1 MDLNHPR
8 KDMTMYS
15 KNQIQSLRKKYNKT
29 LWAHIGLSALPVAA
43 AFLLAY
49 SPLFS
54 PEELIPWLVAA
65 GVGLALAIVEYAI
78 ERALFKRGKGIHRLM
93 SVFFFIILLLL
104 ITLWEAGAFGGYALQ
119 LYPLLLGFLFTRPLI
134 PAMGLLRDA
143 RRLRDGDPCETV
155 GRMKSGSRREE
166 ATAGRDTYLLF
177 EDELTHEVRILRM
190 GSVSPLHRYRVFY
203 LPHSGLAVGEV
214 IPEGVTFDPF
224 GNPIEREVETEGQ
237 STEKPAYSEESYTEK
252 PDYTETGYAVKP
264 DYTEES
270 TEKPWYQNP
279 EAFSANPPKPEPKE
293 DTSMPDPNSPERK
306 RAAKFG
312 VASKV
317 CKVLTFVFFGGM
329 FLGALM
335 AKEDL
340 NPGAMLLTIPF
351 FVLAIIL
358 SEVFKSKELKLRCTK
373 RTTAFC
379 IDTVRRRSGKTSTRH
394 PIVEFDVK
402 GVTHTVELSVS
413 CSRDAVGDLYT
424 LCYDPL
430 DPDVVRP
437 ERRGLFD

>member
-1 MDLNHPR
+1 
-8 KDMTMYS
+8 MYS
-15 KNQIQSLRKKYNKT
+15 ENQIQSLRKKYNKT
-29 LWAHIGLSALPVAA
+29 LWAHIGLSALSVAA

-54 PEELIPWLVAA
+54 PEELIPWLIAA

-78 ERALFKRGKGIHRLM
+78 ERALFKRGKRIHRLM
-93 SVFFFIILLLL
+93 STIFFIVLLLL
-104 ITLWEAGAFGGYALQ
+104 FTLWDAGAFGGYALQ

-134 PAMGLLRDA
+134 PAIGLLRDA
-143 RRLRDGDPCETV
+143 GALRDGDPCETM

-166 ATAGRDTYLLF
+166 ATTGRDTYLLF
-177 EDELTHEVRILRM
+177 EDELTHEVHLLRM

-214 IPEGVTFDPF
+214 IPDNITFDPF
-224 GNPIEREVETEGQ
+224 GNPIEREIEETEQ
-237 STEKPAYSEESYTEK
+237 PAEKPAYSEGQPTEK
-252 PDYTETGYAVKP
+252 PDYTETGYTVKP

-329 FLGALM
+329 FLGAFM
-335 AKEDL
+335 AKENL

-358 SEVFKSKELKLRCTK
+358 SEIFKSKELKIRCTK

-379 IDTVRRRSGKTSTRH
+379 IDTVRRRSGKHSTRH
-394 PIVEFDVK
+394 PIVEFEVK

-424 LCYDPL
+424 LYYDPL

>member
-1 MDLNHPR
+1 
-8 KDMTMYS
+8 MYS
-15 KNQIQSLRKKYNKT
+15 ENQIQSLRKKYNKT
-29 LWAHIGLSALPVAA
+29 LWAHIGLSALSVAA

-49 SPLFS
+49 SPLFT

-65 GVGLALAIVEYAI
+65 GVGLGLAAVEYAI
-78 ERALFKRGKGIHRLM
+78 ERALFKRGKRVHRLM
-93 SVFFFIILLLL
+93 STIFFIVLLLL

-134 PAMGLLRDA
+134 PAIGLLRDA
-143 RRLRDGDPCETV
+143 GALRDGDPCETV

-166 ATAGRDTYLLF
+166 ATAGRDPYLLF

-214 IPEGVTFDPF
+214 IPDNITFDPF
-224 GNPIEREVETEGQ
+224 GNPIEREVEEQ
-237 STEKPAYSEESYTEK
+237 PAEKPAYSEDSYTEK
-252 PDYTETGYAVKP
+252 PDYTEKGYTVKP
-264 DYTEES
+264 DYKEKP

-279 EAFSANPPKPEPKE
+279 EAFSTNPPKPEPKE

-317 CKVLTFVFFGGM
+317 CKVLTFVTIGVL
-329 FLGALM
+329 FLGGIATQSPNIIL
-335 AKEDL
+335 
-340 NPGAMLLTIPF
+340 PVFLLLIPF
-351 FVLAIIL
+351 LIL
-358 SEVFKSKELKLRCTK
+358 SEVFKSKELKIRCTK

-394 PIVEFDVK
+394 PIVEFEVK

-424 LCYDPL
+424 LYYDPL
-430 DPDVVRP
+430 DPDVVLP
-437 ERRGLFD
+437 ARRGLFD

>member
-1 MDLNHPR
+1 
-8 KDMTMYS
+8 MYS
-15 KNQIQSLRKKYNKT
+15 ENQIQSLRKKYNKT
-29 LWAHIGLSALPVAA
+29 LWAHIGLSALSVAA

-54 PEELIPWLVAA
+54 PEKLIPWLVAA
-65 GVGLALAIVEYAI
+65 GVGLALAAVEYAI
-78 ERALFKRGKGIHRLM
+78 ERALLKRGKRVHRLM
-93 SVFFFIILLLL
+93 SVFFFVILLLL
-104 ITLWEAGAFGGYALQ
+104 FTLWDAGAFGGYALQ

-143 RRLRDGDPCETV
+143 GTLRDGDPCETV

-177 EDELTHEVRILRM
+177 EDELTHEVHLLRM

-214 IPEGVTFDPF
+214 IPDNITFDPF
-224 GNPIEREVETEGQ
+224 GNPIEREVEEDEQT
-237 STEKPAYSEESYTEK
+237 TEKPAYSEESYTEK
-252 PDYTETGYAVKP
+252 PDYTEAGYTVKP
-264 DYTEES
+264 DYTEEKPA
-270 TEKPWYQNP
+270 EKPWYQNP
-279 EAFSANPPKPEPKE
+279 EAFSTNPPKPEPKE

-317 CKVLTFVFFGGM
+317 CKVLTFVFFGGI
-329 FLGALM
+329 FVGALM

-358 SEVFKSKELKLRCTK
+358 SETFKSKELKLRCTK

-379 IDTVRRRSGKTSTRH
+379 IDAVRRKSGKTSTRH
-394 PIVEFDVK
+394 PIVEFEVN
-402 GVTHTVELSVS
+402 GITHTVELSIS
-413 CSRDAVGDLYT
+413 CSRDAAGDLYT
-424 LCYDPL
+424 LYYDPL
-430 DPDVVRP
+430 DPNVVRP

>member
-1 MDLNHPR
+1 
-8 KDMTMYS
+8 MYS
-15 KNQIQSLRKKYNKT
+15 ENQIQSLRKKYNKT
-29 LWAHIGLSALPVAA
+29 LWAHIGLSALSVAA

-54 PEELIPWLVAA
+54 PEELIPWLIAA
-65 GVGLALAIVEYAI
+65 GVGLGLAIVEYAI
-78 ERALFKRGKGIHRLM
+78 ERALFKRGKRIHRLM
-93 SVFFFIILLLL
+93 STFFFVVLLLL
-104 ITLWEAGAFGGYALQ
+104 ITMWEAGAFGGYALQ
-119 LYPLLLGFLFTRPLI
+119 LYPLLLGFMFTRPLI

-143 RRLRDGDPCETV
+143 GTLRDGDPCETV

-177 EDELTHEVRILRM
+177 EDELTHEVHLLRM

-214 IPEGVTFDPF
+214 IPDNITFDPF
-224 GNPIEREVETEGQ
+224 GNPIEREVEVEEQ
-237 STEKPAYSEESYTEK
+237 PTEKPAYSEESYTEK
-252 PDYTETGYAVKP
+252 PDYTEAGYTVKP
-264 DYTEES
+264 DYTEEKPA
-270 TEKPWYQNP
+270 EKPWYQNP
-279 EAFSANPPKPEPKE
+279 EAFSTNPPKPEPKE

-312 VASKV
+312 MASKV
-317 CKVLTFVFFGGM
+317 CKVLTFVFFGGI
-329 FLGALM
+329 FVGALI

-358 SEVFKSKELKLRCTK
+358 SEVFKGKELKIRCTK

-379 IDTVRRRSGKTSTRH
+379 IDTVRRRSGKHSTRH
-394 PIVEFDVK
+394 PIVEFEVK

-424 LCYDPL
+424 LYYDPL
-430 DPDVVRP
+430 DPDVVLP
-437 ERRGLFD
+437 ARRGLFD

>member
-15 KNQIQSLRKKYNKT
+15 ENQIQSLRKKYNKT
-29 LWAHIGLSALPVAA
+29 LWAHIGLSALSVAA

-65 GVGLALAIVEYAI
+65 GVGLGLAAVEYAI
-78 ERALFKRGKGIHRLM
+78 ERALFKRGKRIHRLM
-93 SVFFFIILLLL
+93 STFFFVVLLLL
-104 ITLWEAGAFGGYALQ
+104 ITMWEAGAFGGYALQ

-143 RRLRDGDPCETV
+143 GALRDGDPCETV
-155 GRMKSGSRREE
+155 GRMKSGSRRAE

-177 EDELTHEVRILRM
+177 EDELTHEVHLLRM

-214 IPEGVTFDPF
+214 IPDNITFDPF
-224 GNPIEREVETEGQ
+224 GNPIEREVETAEQ
-237 STEKPAYSEESYTEK
+237 PTEKPAYSEESYTEK
-252 PDYTETGYAVKP
+252 PDYTE
-264 DYTEES
+264 ES
-270 TEKPWYQNP
+270 TEKPWYQDP
-279 EAFSANPPKPEPKE
+279 EAFSSSPPKPEPKE

-317 CKVLTFVFFGGM
+317 CKVLTFVTIGVLFFGGIATQSPNIILPV
-329 FLGALM
+329 FL
-335 AKEDL
+335 
-340 NPGAMLLTIPF
+340 LLIPF
-351 FVLAIIL
+351 LIL
-358 SEVFKSKELKLRCTK
+358 SEVFKSKELKIRCTK

-394 PIVEFDVK
+394 PIVEFEVK

-424 LCYDPL
+424 ICYDPL

>member
-15 KNQIQSLRKKYNKT
+15 ENQIQSLRKKYNKT
-29 LWAHIGLSALPVAA
+29 LWAHIGLSALSVAA

-65 GVGLALAIVEYAI
+65 GVGLGLAAAEYAI
-78 ERALFKRGKGIHRLM
+78 ERALFKRGKRIHRLM
-93 SVFFFIILLLL
+93 STFFFVVLLLL
-104 ITLWEAGAFGGYALQ
+104 ITMWEAGAFGGYALQ

-155 GRMKSGSRREE
+155 GRMKSGSHREV

-177 EDELTHEVRILRM
+177 EDELTHEVHLLRM

-214 IPEGVTFDPF
+214 IPDNITFDPF
-224 GNPIEREVETEGQ
+224 GNPIEREVEADEQ
-237 STEKPAYSEESYTEK
+237 PTEKPAYSEEGYTEK
-252 PDYTETGYAVKP
+252 PDYTEEPA
-264 DYTEES
+264 
-270 TEKPWYQNP
+270 EKPWYQNP

-317 CKVLTFVFFGGM
+317 CKVLTFVTIGVL
-329 FLGALM
+329 FLGGIATQSPSMIALFFLM
-335 AKEDL
+335 
-340 NPGAMLLTIPF
+340 IPM
-351 FVLAIIL
+351 IIL
-358 SEVFKSKELKLRCTK
+358 SEVFKSKELKIRCTK

-379 IDTVRRRSGKTSTRH
+379 IDTVRRRSGKHSTRH
-394 PIVEFDVK
+394 PIVEFEVK

-424 LCYDPL
+424 LYYDPL

>member
-1 MDLNHPR
+1 MFDN
-8 KDMTMYS
+8 DT
-15 KNQIQSLRKKYNKT
+15 QQAALRKKYNKT
-29 LWAHIGLSALPVAA
+29 LWAHIGLSALSVAA

-65 GVGLALAIVEYAI
+65 GVGLGLAAVEYAI
-78 ERALFKRGKGIHRLM
+78 ERALFKRGKRIHRLM
-93 SVFFFIILLLL
+93 STFFFVVLLLL
-104 ITLWEAGAFGGYALQ
+104 ITMWEAGAFGGYALQ
-119 LYPLLLGFLFTRPLI
+119 LYPLLLGFMFTRPLI

-143 RRLRDGDPCETV
+143 GTLRDGDLCETV
-155 GRMKSGSRREE
+155 GRMKSGSRRAE

-177 EDELTHEVRILRM
+177 EDELTHEIHLLRM

-214 IPEGVTFDPF
+214 IPDNITLDPF
-224 GNPIEREVETEGQ
+224 GNPIEREVEEQ
-237 STEKPAYSEESYTEK
+237 PAEKPAYSEESYTEK
-252 PDYTETGYAVKP
+252 PDYTEEKP
-264 DYTEES
+264 SER
-270 TEKPWYQNP
+270 PWYQDP
-279 EAFSANPPKPEPKE
+279 EAFSSNPPKPEPKE
-293 DTSMPDPNSPERK
+293 DTSMPDPNSPERIK
-306 RAAKFG
+306 AARFG

-317 CKVLTFVFFGGM
+317 CKVLTFVTIGVLFFGGIATQSPNIILPV
-329 FLGALM
+329 FL
-335 AKEDL
+335 
-340 NPGAMLLTIPF
+340 LLIPF
-351 FVLAIIL
+351 LIL
-358 SEVFKSKELKLRCTK
+358 SEVFKGKELKIRCTK

-394 PIVEFDVK
+394 PIVEFEVK

-424 LCYDPL
+424 LYYDPL

-437 ERRGLFD
+437 ARRGLFD

>member
-1 MDLNHPR
+1 
-8 KDMTMYS
+8 MYS
-15 KNQIQSLRKKYNKT
+15 ENQIQSLRKKYHKT
-29 LWAHIGLSALPVAA
+29 LWAHIGLSALSVPAA
-43 AFLLAY
+43 LLLAY
-49 SPLFS
+49 SPLFT

-65 GVGLALAIVEYAI
+65 GVGLGLAAVEYAI
-78 ERALFKRGKGIHRLM
+78 ERALLKRGKRIHRLM
-93 SVFFFIILLLL
+93 SVFFFVILLLL
-104 ITLWEAGAFGGYALQ
+104 FTLWDAGAFGGYALQ
-119 LYPLLLGFLFTRPLI
+119 LYPLLLGFMFTRPLI
-134 PAMGLLRDA
+134 PAIGLLRDA
-143 RRLRDGDPCETV
+143 GALRDGDPCETV

-177 EDELTHEVRILRM
+177 EDELTHEVHLLRM

-214 IPEGVTFDPF
+214 IPDNITFDPF
-224 GNPIEREVETEGQ
+224 GNPIEREVEADEQT
-237 STEKPAYSEESYTEK
+237 TEKPAYSEEQPAE
-252 PDYTETGYAVKP
+252 KP

-306 RAAKFG
+306 RAARFG

-329 FLGALM
+329 FLGAFM
-335 AKEDL
+335 AKENL

-358 SEVFKSKELKLRCTK
+358 SEVFKSQELKIRCTN

-379 IDTVRRRSGKTSTRH
+379 IDTVRRKSGKHSTRH
-394 PIVEFDVK
+394 PIVEFEVN
-402 GVTHTVELSVS
+402 GITHTVELSIS
-413 CSRDAVGDLYT
+413 CSRDAVGDIYT
-424 LCYDPL
+424 LYYDPL
-430 DPDVVRP
+430 DPNVVRP

>member
-1 MDLNHPR
+1 
-8 KDMTMYS
+8 MYS
-15 KNQIQSLRKKYNKT
+15 ENQIQSLRKKYNKT
-29 LWAHIGLSALPVAA
+29 LWAHIGLSALSVAA

-54 PEELIPWLVAA
+54 PEELIPWLIAA
-65 GVGLALAIVEYAI
+65 GVGLALAAAEYTI
-78 ERALFKRGKGIHRLM
+78 ERALLKRGKRVHRLM
-93 SVFFFIILLLL
+93 STIFFIVLLLL
-104 ITLWEAGAFGGYALQ
+104 FTLWDAGAFGGYALQ

-134 PAMGLLRDA
+134 PAIGLLRDA
-143 RRLRDGDPCETV
+143 GTLRDGDPCETV

-166 ATAGRDTYLLF
+166 ATTGRDTYLLF
-177 EDELTHEVRILRM
+177 EDELTHEVHLLRM

-214 IPEGVTFDPF
+214 IPDNITFDPF
-224 GNPIEREVETEGQ
+224 GNPIEREVEEAEQT
-237 STEKPAYSEESYTEK
+237 TEK
-252 PDYTETGYAVKP
+252 PDYTEKSYTVKP
-264 DYTEES
+264 DYTEEKPA
-270 TEKPWYQNP
+270 EKPWYQNP
-279 EAFSANPPKPEPKE
+279 EAFSSNPPKAEPKE
-293 DTSMPDPNSPERK
+293 DPSMPDPNSPERK

-317 CKVLTFVFFGGM
+317 CKVLTFVFFGGI
-329 FLGALM
+329 FVGALM

-358 SEVFKSKELKLRCTK
+358 SEVFKSKELKIRCTK

-379 IDTVRRRSGKTSTRH
+379 IDTVRRKSGKHSTRH
-394 PIVEFDVK
+394 PIVEFEVK
-402 GVTHTVELSVS
+402 GVTHTVELSIS
-413 CSRDAVGDLYT
+413 CSRDAVGDIYT
-424 LCYDPL
+424 LYYDPL

>member
-1 MDLNHPR
+1 
-8 KDMTMYS
+8 MYS
-15 KNQIQSLRKKYNKT
+15 ENQIRSLRKKYNKT
-29 LWAHIGLSALPVAA
+29 LWAHIGLSALSVAA

-65 GVGLALAIVEYAI
+65 GVGLGLAAVEYAI
-78 ERALFKRGKGIHRLM
+78 ERALLKRGKRIHRLM
-93 SVFFFIILLLL
+93 SVFFFVILLLL
-104 ITLWEAGAFGGYALQ
+104 FTLWDAGAFGGYALQ

-134 PAMGLLRDA
+134 PAIGLLRDA
-143 RRLRDGDPCETV
+143 GTLRDGDPCETV

-177 EDELTHEVRILRM
+177 EDELTHEVHLLRM

-214 IPEGVTFDPF
+214 IPDNITFDPF

-237 STEKPAYSEESYTEK
+237 PTEKPAYSEESYTEK
-252 PDYTETGYAVKP
+252 PDYTETGYTVKP
-264 DYTEES
+264 DYAEEPA
-270 TEKPWYQNP
+270 EKPWYQNP
-279 EAFSANPPKPEPKE
+279 EAFSTNPPKPEPKE

-329 FLGALM
+329 FLGAFM
-335 AKEDL
+335 AKENL

-358 SEVFKSKELKLRCTK
+358 SEVFKSKELKIRCTK

-379 IDTVRRRSGKTSTRH
+379 IDTVRRHRGKHTTRH
-394 PIVEFDVK
+394 PIVEFEVK
-402 GVTHTVELSVS
+402 GVTHTVELSIS
-413 CSRDAVGDLYT
+413 CSRDAVGDIYT
-424 LCYDPL
+424 LYYDPL
-430 DPDVVRP
+430 DPNVVRP

>member
-1 MDLNHPR
+1 
-8 KDMTMYS
+8 MYS
-15 KNQIQSLRKKYNKT
+15 ENQIQSLRKKYHKT
-29 LWAHIGLSALPVAA
+29 LWAHIGLSAL
-43 AFLLAY
+43 
-49 SPLFS
+49 S
-54 PEELIPWLVAA
+54 VAA
-65 GVGLALAIVEYAI
+65 GVGLGLAIVEYAI
-78 ERALFKRGKGIHRLM
+78 ERALFKRGKRVHRLM
-93 SVFFFIILLLL
+93 STIFFVILLLL
-104 ITLWEAGAFGGYALQ
+104 ITLWEAGAFGGYSLQ

-134 PAMGLLRDA
+134 PAISLLRDA
-143 RRLRDGDPCETV
+143 GTLRDGEPCETV

-177 EDELTHEVRILRM
+177 EDELTHEVHLLRM

-214 IPEGVTFDPF
+214 IPDNVTFDPF
-224 GNPIEREVETEGQ
+224 GNPIEREVEEAGQ
-237 STEKPAYSEESYTEK
+237 PTEKPAYSEESYTEK
-252 PDYTETGYAVKP
+252 PDYTEKGYTEKP

-279 EAFSANPPKPEPKE
+279 EAFSTNPPKPEPKE

-317 CKVLTFVFFGGM
+317 CKVLTFVFFGGI
-329 FLGALM
+329 FLGAFM

-358 SEVFKSKELKLRCTK
+358 SEVFKSKELKIRCTK

-379 IDTVRRRSGKTSTRH
+379 IDTVRRKSGKTSTRH
-394 PIVEFDVK
+394 PIVEFEVK

-424 LCYDPL
+424 INYDPL
-430 DPDVVRP
+430 DPDVVLP
-437 ERRGLFD
+437 ARRGLFD

>member
-1 MDLNHPR
+1 
-8 KDMTMYS
+8 MYS
-15 KNQIQSLRKKYNKT
+15 ENQIQSLRKKYNKT
-29 LWAHIGLSALPVAA
+29 LWTHIGLSALSVAA
-43 AFLLAY
+43 ALLLAY
-49 SPLFS
+49 SPLFTS
-54 PEELIPWLVAA
+54 EELIPWLVAA

-78 ERALFKRGKGIHRLM
+78 ERALFKRGKRVHRLM
-93 SVFFFIILLLL
+93 STIFFIVLLLL
-104 ITLWEAGAFGGYALQ
+104 ITLWEVGAFGGYALQ

-134 PAMGLLRDA
+134 HAMGLLRDA

-214 IPEGVTFDPF
+214 IPDNVTFDPF
-224 GNPIEREVETEGQ
+224 GNPIEREAEEAEQ
-237 STEKPAYSEESYTEK
+237 PTEKPAYSEESYTEK
-252 PDYTETGYAVKP
+252 PDYTEAGYTVKP
-264 DYTEES
+264 DYAEEPA
-270 TEKPWYQNP
+270 EKPWYQNP
-279 EAFSANPPKPEPKE
+279 EAFSANPPKPAPKE

-317 CKVLTFVFFGGM
+317 CKVLTFVFMGVM
-329 FLGALM
+329 FLGVITTQSPSMIALFFLM
-335 AKEDL
+335 
-340 NPGAMLLTIPF
+340 IPM
-351 FVLAIIL
+351 IIL
-358 SEVFKSKELKLRCTK
+358 SETFKSKELKLRCTK

-379 IDTVRRRSGKTSTRH
+379 IDTVRRKSGKHSTRH
-394 PIVEFDVK
+394 PIVEFEAG

-413 CSRDAVGDLYT
+413 CSRDAVGDIYT
-424 LCYDPL
+424 LYYDPL

>member
-1 MDLNHPR
+1 
-8 KDMTMYS
+8 MYS
-15 KNQIQSLRKKYNKT
+15 ENQIQSLRKKYHKT
-29 LWAHIGLSALPVAA
+29 LWAHIGLSALSVAA
-43 AFLLAY
+43 ALLLAY
-49 SPLFS
+49 SPLFT

-65 GVGLALAIVEYAI
+65 GVGLGLAAVEYAI
-78 ERALFKRGKGIHRLM
+78 ERALFKRGKRVHRLM
-93 SVFFFIILLLL
+93 STIFFIVLLLL
-104 ITLWEAGAFGGYALQ
+104 FTLWDAGAFGGYALQ

-143 RRLRDGDPCETV
+143 GALRDGDPCETV

-177 EDELTHEVRILRM
+177 EDELTHEVHLLRM

-214 IPEGVTFDPF
+214 IPDNITFDPF

-237 STEKPAYSEESYTEK
+237 PTEKPAYSEESYTEK
-252 PDYTETGYAVKP
+252 PDYTETGHTVKP
-264 DYTEES
+264 DYAEEPA
-270 TEKPWYQNP
+270 EKPWYQNP

-312 VASKV
+312 IASKV
-317 CKVLTFVFFGGM
+317 CKVLTFVFFGGI
-329 FLGALM
+329 FVGAFM
-335 AKEDL
+335 AKENL
-340 NPGAMLLTIPF
+340 NPGAMLLAIPF

-358 SEVFKSKELKLRCTK
+358 SEVFKSKELKIRCTK

-379 IDTVRRRSGKTSTRH
+379 IDTVRRRSGKHSTRH
-394 PIVEFDVK
+394 PIVEFEVN
-402 GVTHTVELSVS
+402 GITHTVELSIS

-424 LCYDPL
+424 INYDPL
-430 DPDVVRP
+430 DPDVVLP
-437 ERRGLFD
+437 ARRGLFD

>member
-1 MDLNHPR
+1 
-8 KDMTMYS
+8 MYS
-15 KNQIQSLRKKYNKT
+15 ENQVQSLRKKYNKT
-29 LWAHIGLSALPVAA
+29 LWAHIGLSALSVAA

-54 PEELIPWLVAA
+54 PEELIPWLIAA

-78 ERALFKRGKGIHRLM
+78 ERALFKRGKRVHRLM
-93 SVFFFIILLLL
+93 STFFFVVLLLL

-134 PAMGLLRDA
+134 HAMGLLRDA

-190 GSVSPLHRYRVFY
+190 GSASPLHRYRVFY

-214 IPEGVTFDPF
+214 IPDNITFDPF
-224 GNPIEREVETEGQ
+224 GNPIEREVEEQ
-237 STEKPAYSEESYTEK
+237 PAEKPAYSEEGYTEK
-252 PDYTETGYAVKP
+252 PDYTEAGYTVKP
-264 DYTEES
+264 DYTEEPA
-270 TEKPWYQNP
+270 EKPWYQNP
-279 EAFSANPPKPEPKE
+279 EAFSSKPPKPEPKE

-340 NPGAMLLTIPF
+340 NPGAMLLTIPL

-358 SEVFKSKELKLRCTK
+358 SEVFKSKELKIRCTK

-394 PIVEFDVK
+394 PIVEFEVK
-402 GVTHTVELSVS
+402 GVTHTVELSIS

>member
-15 KNQIQSLRKKYNKT
+15 KNQIQSLRKKYNKA
-29 LWAHIGLSALPVAA
+29 LWAHIGLSALSVAA

-54 PEELIPWLVAA
+54 PEELIPWLIAA

-78 ERALFKRGKGIHRLM
+78 ERALFKRGKRVHRLM
-93 SVFFFIILLLL
+93 STIFFIVLLLL

-143 RRLRDGDPCETV
+143 GALRDGDLSEAV
-155 GRMKSGSRREE
+155 GRIKAGTHRKNTESGRG
-166 ATAGRDTYLLF
+166 AYVLF
-177 EDELTHEVRILRM
+177 EDELTHEVHLLHM
-190 GSVSPLHRYRVFY
+190 GHISPLHRYRVFY

-214 IPEGVTFDPF
+214 IPDNITFDPF
-224 GNPIEREVETEGQ
+224 GNPIEREIEAEQTAEM
-237 STEKPAYSEESYTEK
+237 PAYSEEGYTEK
-252 PDYTETGYAVKP
+252 PDYTEEPA
-264 DYTEES
+264 
-270 TEKPWYQNP
+270 EKPWYQNP
-279 EAFSANPPKPEPKE
+279 EAFSSKPPKLEPKE
-293 DTSMPDPNSPERK
+293 NTSMPEPNSPERK

-329 FLGALM
+329 FLGAFM
-335 AKEDL
+335 AKENL

-351 FVLAIIL
+351 FVLTIIL
-358 SEVFKSKELKLRCTK
+358 SEVFKSKELKIRCTK

-394 PIVEFDVK
+394 PIVEFEVK
-402 GVTHTVELSVS
+402 GVTHTVELSIS

>member
-15 KNQIQSLRKKYNKT
+15 ENQIQSLRKKYNKT
-29 LWAHIGLSALPVAA
+29 LWAHIGLSALSVAA

-49 SPLFS
+49 SPLFTS
-54 PEELIPWLVAA
+54 EELIPWLVAA

-78 ERALFKRGKGIHRLM
+78 ERALFKRGKRVHRLM
-93 SVFFFIILLLL
+93 STIFFIVLLLL

-134 PAMGLLRDA
+134 PAIGLLRDA
-143 RRLRDGDPCETV
+143 RRLRNGDPCETV

-166 ATAGRDTYLLF
+166 ATAGRDAYLLF

-214 IPEGVTFDPF
+214 VPDDVTFDPF
-224 GNPIEREVETEGQ
+224 GNPIEREVEEAEHP
-237 STEKPAYSEESYTEK
+237 TEKPAYSEEGYT
-252 PDYTETGYAVKP
+252 VKP
-264 DYTEES
+264 DYAEEPA
-270 TEKPWYQNP
+270 EKPWYQDP
-279 EAFSANPPKPEPKE
+279 EAFSTNPPKPEPKE

-306 RAAKFG
+306 RAANFG
-312 VASKV
+312 KAAKI
-317 CKVLTFVFFGGM
+317 CKVLTFVFMGVM
-329 FLGALM
+329 FLGVITTQSPSMIALFFLM
-335 AKEDL
+335 
-340 NPGAMLLTIPF
+340 IPM
-351 FVLAIIL
+351 IIL

-379 IDTVRRRSGKTSTRH
+379 IDTVRRKSGKHSTRH
-394 PIVEFDVK
+394 PIVEFDVE

-413 CSRDAVGDLYT
+413 CSRDAVGDIYT
-424 LCYDPL
+424 LYYDPL

>member
-8 KDMTMYS
+8 KDITMYS
-15 KNQIQSLRKKYNKT
+15 ENQIQSLRKKYHKT
-29 LWAHIGLSALPVAA
+29 LWAHIGLSALSVAA

-65 GVGLALAIVEYAI
+65 GVGLALAIVEYVI
-78 ERALFKRGKGIHRLM
+78 ERALLKRGKRVHRLM
-93 SVFFFIILLLL
+93 STIFFIVLLLL
-104 ITLWEAGAFGGYALQ
+104 FTLWDAGAFGGYALQ

-134 PAMGLLRDA
+134 PAMGLLLDA
-143 RRLRDGDPCETV
+143 GALRDGDPCETV

-214 IPEGVTFDPF
+214 IPDNITFDPF
-224 GNPIEREVETEGQ
+224 GNPIEREVEADEQT
-237 STEKPAYSEESYTEK
+237 TEK
-252 PDYTETGYAVKP
+252 PDYTEKSYTVKP

-317 CKVLTFVFFGGM
+317 CKVLSFVFFGGI
-329 FLGALM
+329 FVGALM

-340 NPGAMLLTIPF
+340 NPGLNSTI
-351 FVLAIIL
+351 I
-358 SEVFKSKELKLRCTK
+358 
-373 RTTAFC
+373 
-379 IDTVRRRSGKTSTRH
+379 
-394 PIVEFDVK
+394 
-402 GVTHTVELSVS
+402 
-413 CSRDAVGDLYT
+413 
-424 LCYDPL
+424 
-430 DPDVVRP
+430 
-437 ERRGLFD
+437 

>member
-1 MDLNHPR
+1 
-8 KDMTMYS
+8 MYS
-15 KNQIQSLRKKYNKT
+15 ENQIQSLRKKYHKT
-29 LWAHIGLSALPVAA
+29 LWAHIGLSALSVAA

-49 SPLFS
+49 SPLFTS
-54 PEELIPWLVAA
+54 EELIPWLVAA

-78 ERALFKRGKGIHRLM
+78 ERALFKRGKRIHRLM
-93 SVFFFIILLLL
+93 STIFFIVLLLL

-166 ATAGRDTYLLF
+166 ATAGWDTYLLF
-177 EDELTHEVRILRM
+177 EDELTREVRILRM

-214 IPEGVTFDPF
+214 IPDNITFDPF
-224 GNPIEREVETEGQ
+224 GNPIEREIEVEQ
-237 STEKPAYSEESYTEK
+237 PAEKPAYSEEGYTEK
-252 PDYTETGYAVKP
+252 PDYTE
-264 DYTEES
+264 ES
-270 TEKPWYQNP
+270 AEKPWYQNP
-279 EAFSANPPKPEPKE
+279 EAFSSNPPKPEPKE

-317 CKVLTFVFFGGM
+317 CKVLTFVTIGVL
-329 FLGALM
+329 FLGGIATQSPSMIALFFLM
-335 AKEDL
+335 
-340 NPGAMLLTIPF
+340 IPM
-351 FVLAIIL
+351 IIL
-358 SEVFKSKELKLRCTK
+358 SEVFKSKELKIRCTK

-379 IDTVRRRSGKTSTRH
+379 IDTVRRRSGKHSTRH

>member
-1 MDLNHPR
+1 
-8 KDMTMYS
+8 MYS
-15 KNQIQSLRKKYNKT
+15 ENQVQSLRKKYNKT
-29 LWAHIGLSALPVAA
+29 LWAHIGLSALSVAA

-54 PEELIPWLVAA
+54 PEELIPWLIAA

-78 ERALFKRGKGIHRLM
+78 ERALFKRGKRVHRLM
-93 SVFFFIILLLL
+93 STFFFVVLLLL

-134 PAMGLLRDA
+134 HAMGLLRDA

-190 GSVSPLHRYRVFY
+190 GSASPLHRYRVFY

-214 IPEGVTFDPF
+214 IPDNITFDPF
-224 GNPIEREVETEGQ
+224 GNPIEREVEEQ
-237 STEKPAYSEESYTEK
+237 PAEKPAYSEEGYTEK
-252 PDYTETGYAVKP
+252 PDYTEAGYTVKP
-264 DYTEES
+264 DYTEEPA
-270 TEKPWYQNP
+270 EKPWYQNP
-279 EAFSANPPKPEPKE
+279 EAFSSKPPKPEPKE

-329 FLGALM
+329 FLGAFM
-335 AKEDL
+335 AKENL

-358 SEVFKSKELKLRCTK
+358 SEVFKSKELKIRCTK

-394 PIVEFDVK
+394 PIVEFEVK
-402 GVTHTVELSVS
+402 GVTHTVELSIS

>member
-8 KDMTMYS
+8 KDITMYS
-15 KNQIQSLRKKYNKT
+15 ENQIQSLRKKYNKT
-29 LWAHIGLSALPVAA
+29 LWAHIGLSALSVAA

-65 GVGLALAIVEYAI
+65 GVGLGMAAVEYAI
-78 ERALFKRGKGIHRLM
+78 ERALFKRGKRIHRLM
-93 SVFFFIILLLL
+93 STFFFVVLLLL
-104 ITLWEAGAFGGYALQ
+104 ITMWEAGAFGGYALQ

-143 RRLRDGDPCETV
+143 GALRDGDPCETV

-177 EDELTHEVRILRM
+177 EDELTHEVHLLRM

-214 IPEGVTFDPF
+214 IPDNITFDPF
-224 GNPIEREVETEGQ
+224 GNPIEREVEEQ
-237 STEKPAYSEESYTEK
+237 PAEKPAYSEESYTEK
-252 PDYTETGYAVKP
+252 PDYTEEKP
-264 DYTEES
+264 S
-270 TEKPWYQNP
+270 EKPWYQDP
-279 EAFSANPPKPEPKE
+279 EAFSSNPPKPEPKE

-317 CKVLTFVFFGGM
+317 CKVLTFVFFGGI
-329 FLGALM
+329 FVGALM

-358 SEVFKSKELKLRCTK
+358 SEVFKSKELKIRCTK

-394 PIVEFDVK
+394 PIVEFEV
-402 GVTHTVELSVS
+402 GGITHTVELSIS

>member
-1 MDLNHPR
+1 
-8 KDMTMYS
+8 MYS
-15 KNQIQSLRKKYNKT
+15 ENQIQSLRKKYHKT
-29 LWAHIGLSALPVAA
+29 LWAHIGLSALSVAA
-43 AFLLAY
+43 ALLLAY
-49 SPLFS
+49 SPLFT

-65 GVGLALAIVEYAI
+65 GVGLGLAAVEYAI
-78 ERALFKRGKGIHRLM
+78 ERALFKRGKRIHRLM
-93 SVFFFIILLLL
+93 SVFFFVILLLL
-104 ITLWEAGAFGGYALQ
+104 FTLWDAGAFGGYALQ

-134 PAMGLLRDA
+134 PAIGLLRDA
-143 RRLRDGDPCETV
+143 GALRDGDPCETV

-177 EDELTHEVRILRM
+177 EDELTHEVHLLRM

-214 IPEGVTFDPF
+214 IPDNITFDPF

-237 STEKPAYSEESYTEK
+237 PTEKPAYSEESYTEK
-252 PDYTETGYAVKP
+252 PDYTETGYTVKP
-264 DYTEES
+264 DYKEEPA
-270 TEKPWYQNP
+270 EKPWYQNP

-351 FVLAIIL
+351 FVLAFIL
-358 SEVFKSKELKLRCTK
+358 SETFKSKELKLRCTH
-373 RTTAFC
+373 RATGFC
-379 IDTVRRRSGKTSTRH
+379 VDTVRRKSGKSSTRH
-394 PIVEFDVK
+394 PIVEFEVN
-402 GVTHTVELSVS
+402 GITHTVELSIS
-413 CSRDAVGDLYT
+413 CSRDAVGDIYT
-424 LCYDPL
+424 LYYDPL
-430 DPDVVRP
+430 DPNVVRP

>member
-1 MDLNHPR
+1 
-8 KDMTMYS
+8 MYS
-15 KNQIQSLRKKYNKT
+15 ENQIQSLRKKYHKT
-29 LWAHIGLSALPVAA
+29 LWAHIGLSALSVAA

-49 SPLFS
+49 SPLFT

-65 GVGLALAIVEYAI
+65 GVGLGLAAVEYAI
-78 ERALFKRGKGIHRLM
+78 ERALFKRGKRIHRLM
-93 SVFFFIILLLL
+93 SVFFFVILLLL
-104 ITLWEAGAFGGYALQ
+104 FTLWDAGAFGEYALQ
-119 LYPLLLGFLFTRPLI
+119 LYPLLLGFLFIRPLI

-143 RRLRDGDPCETV
+143 GALRDGDPCETV

-166 ATAGRDTYLLF
+166 ATTGRDTYLLF
-177 EDELTHEVRILRM
+177 EDELTHEVHLLRM

-214 IPEGVTFDPF
+214 IPDNITFDPF
-224 GNPIEREVETEGQ
+224 GNPIEREVEADEQT
-237 STEKPAYSEESYTEK
+237 TEKPAYSEEQPAE
-252 PDYTETGYAVKP
+252 KP

-306 RAAKFG
+306 RAARFG

-329 FLGALM
+329 FLGAFM
-335 AKEDL
+335 AKENL

-358 SEVFKSKELKLRCTK
+358 SEVFKSQELKIRCTK

-379 IDTVRRRSGKTSTRH
+379 IDPVRRKTGKHSTRH

-402 GVTHTVELSVS
+402 GVTHTVELSIS

>member
-1 MDLNHPR
+1 
-8 KDMTMYS
+8 MYS
-15 KNQIQSLRKKYNKT
+15 ENQIRSLRKKYNKT
-29 LWAHIGLSALPVAA
+29 LWAHIGLSALSVAA

-49 SPLFS
+49 SPLFTS
-54 PEELIPWLVAA
+54 EELIPWLIAA
-65 GVGLALAIVEYAI
+65 GVGLMLAAVEYAI
-78 ERALFKRGKGIHRLM
+78 ERALFKRGKRIHRLM

-119 LYPLLLGFLFTRPLI
+119 LSPLLLGFLFTRPLI
-134 PAMGLLRDA
+134 PAIGLLRDA

-166 ATAGRDTYLLF
+166 ATAGRDAYLLF

-214 IPEGVTFDPF
+214 IPDNITFDPF
-224 GNPIEREVETEGQ
+224 GNPIEREIEVEQ
-237 STEKPAYSEESYTEK
+237 PAEKPAYSEEGYTEK
-252 PDYTETGYAVKP
+252 PDYTEEPA
-264 DYTEES
+264 
-270 TEKPWYQNP
+270 EKPWYQNP
-279 EAFSANPPKPEPKE
+279 EAFSSKPPKPEPKE

-329 FLGALM
+329 FLGAFM
-335 AKEDL
+335 AKENL

-358 SEVFKSKELKLRCTK
+358 SEVFKSKELKIRCTK

-394 PIVEFDVK
+394 PIVEFEVK
-402 GVTHTVELSVS
+402 GVTHTVELSIS

>member
-1 MDLNHPR
+1 MGSHR
-8 KDMTMYS
+8 A
-15 KNQIQSLRKKYNKT
+15 IR
-29 LWAHIGLSALPVAA
+29 PVGGS
-43 AFLLAY
+43 LLAY

-54 PEELIPWLVAA
+54 PEELIPWLIAA

-78 ERALFKRGKGIHRLM
+78 ERALFKRGKRVHRLM
-93 SVFFFIILLLL
+93 STFFFVVLLLL

-134 PAMGLLRDA
+134 HAMGLLRDA

-190 GSVSPLHRYRVFY
+190 GSASPLHRYRVFY

-214 IPEGVTFDPF
+214 IPDNITFDPF
-224 GNPIEREVETEGQ
+224 GNPIEREVEEQ
-237 STEKPAYSEESYTEK
+237 PAEKPAYSEEGYTEK
-252 PDYTETGYAVKP
+252 PDYTEAGYTVKP
-264 DYTEES
+264 DYTEEPA
-270 TEKPWYQNP
+270 EKPWYQNP
-279 EAFSANPPKPEPKE
+279 EAFSSKPPKPEPKE

-329 FLGALM
+329 FLGAFM
-335 AKEDL
+335 AKENL

-358 SEVFKSKELKLRCTK
+358 SEVFKSKELKIRCTK

-394 PIVEFDVK
+394 PIVEFEVK
-402 GVTHTVELSVS
+402 GVTHTVELSIS

>member
-1 MDLNHPR
+1 
-8 KDMTMYS
+8 MYS
-15 KNQIQSLRKKYNKT
+15 ENQIQSLRKKYNKT
-29 LWAHIGLSALPVAA
+29 LWAHIGLSALSVAA

-54 PEELIPWLVAA
+54 PEELIPWLIAA
-65 GVGLALAIVEYAI
+65 GVGLGLAIVEYAI
-78 ERALFKRGKGIHRLM
+78 ERALFKRGKRIHRLM
-93 SVFFFIILLLL
+93 STIFFIVLLLL
-104 ITLWEAGAFGGYALQ
+104 FTLWDAGAFGGYALQ

-134 PAMGLLRDA
+134 PAIGLLRDA
-143 RRLRDGDPCETV
+143 GALRDGDPCETV

-166 ATAGRDTYLLF
+166 ATTGRDTYLLF
-177 EDELTHEVRILRM
+177 EDELTHEVHLLRM

-214 IPEGVTFDPF
+214 IPDNITFDPF
-224 GNPIEREVETEGQ
+224 GNPIEREIEETEQ
-237 STEKPAYSEESYTEK
+237 PAEKPAYSEGQPTEK
-252 PDYTETGYAVKP
+252 PDYTETGYTVKP

-329 FLGALM
+329 FLGAFM
-335 AKEDL
+335 AKENL

-358 SEVFKSKELKLRCTK
+358 SEIFKSKELKIRCTK

-379 IDTVRRRSGKTSTRH
+379 IDTVRRRSGKHSTRH
-394 PIVEFDVK
+394 PIVEFEVK

-424 LCYDPL
+424 LYYDPL

>member
-1 MDLNHPR
+1 
-8 KDMTMYS
+8 MYS
-15 KNQIQSLRKKYNKT
+15 ENQIQSLRKKYHKT
-29 LWAHIGLSALPVAA
+29 LWAHIGLSALSVAA

-65 GVGLALAIVEYAI
+65 GVGLALAAVEYAI
-78 ERALFKRGKGIHRLM
+78 ERALLKRGKRIHRLM
-93 SVFFFIILLLL
+93 STIFFIVLLLL

-143 RRLRDGDPCETV
+143 GALRDGDPCETV

-214 IPEGVTFDPF
+214 IPDNITFDPF
-224 GNPIEREVETEGQ
+224 GNPIEREVEADEQT
-237 STEKPAYSEESYTEK
+237 TEK
-252 PDYTETGYAVKP
+252 PDYTEKSYTVKP

-270 TEKPWYQNP
+270 AEKPWYQNP
-279 EAFSANPPKPEPKE
+279 EAFSTNPPKPEPKE

-329 FLGALM
+329 FLGAFM
-335 AKEDL
+335 AKENL
-340 NPGAMLLTIPF
+340 NPGAMLLTIPL

-358 SEVFKSKELKLRCTK
+358 SEVFKSKELKIRCTK

-379 IDTVRRRSGKTSTRH
+379 IDTVRRRSGKHSTRH
-394 PIVEFDVK
+394 PIVEFEVK

-424 LCYDPL
+424 INYDPL

>member
-1 MDLNHPR
+1 
-8 KDMTMYS
+8 MYDNDT
-15 KNQIQSLRKKYNKT
+15 KLASLRKKYHKT
-29 LWAHIGLSALPVAA
+29 LWAHIGLSALSVAA

-65 GVGLALAIVEYAI
+65 GVGLGLAAVEYAI
-78 ERALFKRGKGIHRLM
+78 ERALFKRGKRIHRLM
-93 SVFFFIILLLL
+93 STFFFVVLLLL
-104 ITLWEAGAFGGYALQ
+104 ITMWEAGAFGGYALQ
-119 LYPLLLGFLFTRPLI
+119 LYPLLLGFMFTRPLI
-134 PAMGLLRDA
+134 PAIGLLRDVGT
-143 RRLRDGDPCETV
+143 LRDGDPCETV
-155 GRMKSGSRREE
+155 GRMKSGSRRAE

-177 EDELTHEVRILRM
+177 EDELTHEVHLLRM

-214 IPEGVTFDPF
+214 IPDNITFDPF
-224 GNPIEREVETEGQ
+224 GNPIEREVETAEQ
-237 STEKPAYSEESYTEK
+237 PTEKPAYSEESYTEK
-252 PDYTETGYAVKP
+252 PDYAEKGYAVKP
-264 DYTEES
+264 DYTEEKPS
-270 TEKPWYQNP
+270 EKPWYQDP
-279 EAFSANPPKPEPKE
+279 EAFSSNPPKPEPKE
-293 DTSMPDPNSPERK
+293 DTSMPDPNSPERIK
-306 RAAKFG
+306 AARFG

-317 CKVLTFVFFGGM
+317 CKVLTFVTIGVLFFGGIATQSPNIILPV
-329 FLGALM
+329 FL
-335 AKEDL
+335 
-340 NPGAMLLTIPF
+340 LLIPF
-351 FVLAIIL
+351 LIL
-358 SEVFKSKELKLRCTK
+358 SEVFKGKELKIRCTK

-394 PIVEFDVK
+394 PIVEFEVK

-424 LCYDPL
+424 ICYDPL

>member
-1 MDLNHPR
+1 M
-8 KDMTMYS
+8 
-15 KNQIQSLRKKYNKT
+15 
-29 LWAHIGLSALPVAA
+29 
-43 AFLLAY
+43 
-49 SPLFS
+49 
-54 PEELIPWLVAA
+54 AA
-65 GVGLALAIVEYAI
+65 GVGLGLAIVEYAI
-78 ERALFKRGKGIHRLM
+78 ERALFKRGKRVHRLM
-93 SVFFFIILLLL
+93 STIFFVILLLL
-104 ITLWEAGAFGGYALQ
+104 ITLWEAGAFGGYSLQ

-134 PAMGLLRDA
+134 PAISLLRDA
-143 RRLRDGDPCETV
+143 GTLRDGEPCETV

-177 EDELTHEVRILRM
+177 EDELTHEVHLLRM

-214 IPEGVTFDPF
+214 IPDNVTFDPF
-224 GNPIEREVETEGQ
+224 GNPIEREVEEAGQ
-237 STEKPAYSEESYTEK
+237 PTEKPAYSEESYTEK
-252 PDYTETGYAVKP
+252 PDYTEKGYTEKP

-279 EAFSANPPKPEPKE
+279 EAFSTNPPKPEPKE

-317 CKVLTFVFFGGM
+317 CKVLTFVFFGGI
-329 FLGALM
+329 FLGAFM

-358 SEVFKSKELKLRCTK
+358 SEVFKSKELKIRCTK

-379 IDTVRRRSGKTSTRH
+379 IDTVRRKSGKTSTRH
-394 PIVEFDVK
+394 PIVEFEVK

-424 LCYDPL
+424 INYDPL
-430 DPDVVRP
+430 DPDVVLP
-437 ERRGLFD
+437 ARRGLFD